1 MLNYIAMKELQ
12 EKEKELL
19 VILKEA
25 GCAENV
31 IAHILAVKNTA
42 MRIASELKVPVNK
55 ELLLTGAMLHDIGRA
70 RTHGIEHAIVGVDI
84 ARKLGFSESV
94 LNIIERHIGAGIS
107 REEAGE
113 LGLPEKDYIPQ
124 TIEEKLVAYADNLLN
139 GDREVSF
146 EESLE
151 RFRRTLGAEHPA
163 VKRYIELHN
172 EIESWK
178 R

>member
-1 MLNYIAMKELQ
+1 MKELQ

>member
-1 MLNYIAMKELQ
+1 MKELQ

-19 VILKEA
+19 DILKEA

-70 RTHGIEHAIVGVDI
+70 KTHGIEHAIVGVDI

-107 REEAGE
+107 REEARE
-113 LGLPEKDYIPQ
+113 LGLPEKDYIPE
-124 TIEEKLVAYADNLLN
+124 TVEEKLVAYADNLLN
-139 GDREVSF
+139 GNREVSF
-146 EESLE
+146 EDSLE
-151 RFRRTLGAEHPA
+151 RFRRTLGTEHPA
-163 VKRYIELHN
+163 VKRYIELHK

>member
-1 MLNYIAMKELQ
+1 MLKYFDMADLDK
-12 EKEKELL
+12 KEKELL
-19 VILKEA
+19 GILRSE

-31 IAHILAVKNTA
+31 INHILAVKNTA
-42 MRIASELKVPVNK
+42 MRIASEVKVPLDL
-55 ELLLTGAMLHDIGRA
+55 ELLLTGALLHDIGRSK
-70 RTHGIEHAIVGVDI
+70 THGIEHAVVGVEI
-84 ARKLGFSESV
+84 AKRLGFPAEV

-107 REEAGE
+107 REEARE

-124 TIEEKLVAYADNLLN
+124 TAEEKLVAYADNLLN

-151 RFRRTLGAEHPA
+151 RFKKVLGPEHPA
-163 VKRYIELHN
+163 IKRYIELHN